1 MDPRLVILSRGPQLY
16 STKRLA
22 EEAEKAGWAVRILD
36 PLALTVVVDENE
48 GKIFH
53 KGWQVDCEAIIPR
66 IGYSVTRR
74 GVSIVRQ
81 FERMGIIIMN
91 SSDGITRSRDK
102 LIAFQMMS
110 AGNIPVPITAQ
121 VVSWEDTNRAINRV
135 GGTPCVVKSTEGTH
149 GSGVFLA
156 HTDQHA
162 RQLVYQMLERGM
174 RPLVQEYI
182 EESHGK
188 DIRVLVVGGN
198 VVACMRRSSIGDE
211 FRSNF
216 HLGGTVEKV
225 DISPEFKKIA
235 IEAAS
240 ILGLEIA
247 GVDLL
252 ESERGPLVLEV
263 NSSPGLEGIEKAS
276 GENVAAA
283 VSERLNDLLRALG
296 KENNESISGDQNVCS
311 DDSSKVSE
319 Y

>member
-1 MDPRLVILSRGPQLY
+1 
-16 STKRLA
+16 
-22 EEAEKAGWAVRILD
+22 
-36 PLALTVVVDENE
+36 
-48 GKIFH
+48 
-53 KGWQVDCEAIIPR
+53 
-66 IGYSVTRR
+66 
-74 GVSIVRQ
+74 
-81 FERMGIIIMN
+81 
-91 SSDGITRSRDK
+91 
-102 LIAFQMMS
+102 
-110 AGNIPVPITAQ
+110 
-121 VVSWEDTNRAINRV
+121 
-135 GGTPCVVKSTEGTH
+135 
-149 GSGVFLA
+149 
-156 HTDQHA
+156 
-162 RQLVYQMLERGM
+162 M

-252 ESERGPLVLEV
+252 ESERGALVLEV

-276 GENVAAA
+276 GENIAAA

-296 KENNESISGDQNVCS
+296 QENNKSISGDQNIRS